1 MRLQAEDKYRDLKEK
16 IRTLFEEHSGR
27 YGYLKASMPCS
38 AAKANR
44 VSEKIVRREVRGMRP
59 GERWAPLGMQGRHQ
73 KLSDFFINEKI
84 PQGARAK
91 WPLVFSEGSLL
102 WVCGL
107 RIAQAWRLIGDEPEI
122 LHLQL
127 IKPQD

>member
-1 MRLQAEDKYRDLKEK
+1 LELANGWGLQAELMSRKTFTLLPNALKKDRLQAWLNPADLS
-16 IRTLFEEHSGR
+16 LP
-27 YGYLKASMPCS
+27 L
-38 AAKANR
+38 
-44 VSEKIVRREVRGMRP
+44 EVRGMRQ

-91 WPLVFSEGSLL
+91 WPLVLSEGSLL

-107 RIAQAWRLIGDEPEI
+107 RIAQAWRLVGDEPEI

-127 IKPQD
+127 IKPQA